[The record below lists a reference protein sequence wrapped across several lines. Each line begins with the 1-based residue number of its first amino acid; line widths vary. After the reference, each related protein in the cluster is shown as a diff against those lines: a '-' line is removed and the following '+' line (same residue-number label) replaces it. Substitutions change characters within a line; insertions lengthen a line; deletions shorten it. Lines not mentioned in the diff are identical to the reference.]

1 MFWRKKKDS
10 SETKEEPQDLV
21 SEKEYK
27 KAIDVYRERLK
38 QDPDNINL
46 QLQLADALLY
56 YNQIPDAL
64 KEYRKVASSYAD
76 QGFIVRAIAIYKKM
90 LKVNPGWK
98 EIESLLENLSE
109 RLAISSEVPPTVP
122 PPAPAEKPPA
132 VGSLE
137 LETKLFK
144 DLSREEF
151 RQLVTN
157 LTLRHYDEETIVVK
171 EGDAGASL
179 FIVVQGQV
187 RVFTRDPKQRE
198 VTLAT
203 LSEGEFFGEISLLT
217 GKPRTATII
226 TNTSSD
232 LLELTK
238 DDFEKTVKKYPRVR
252 KVVEEFHLQ
261 RAHKTVEAIIQSLRK
276 S

>member
-1 MFWRKKKDS
+1 MFWRKKKGS
-10 SETKEEPQDLV
+10 SKTKEDPQELV
-21 SEKEYK
+21 ARKEYK
-27 KAIDVYRERLK
+27 KAIDVYRERLT
-38 QDPDNINL
+38 QDPDNVNL
-46 QLQLADALLY
+46 RLQMADALLY
-56 YNQIPDAL
+56 YNQLPDAL
-64 KEYRKVASSYAD
+64 KEYRKVAAAYAD
-76 QGFIVRAIAIYKKM
+76 QGFIVKAIAIYKKM
-90 LKVNPGWK
+90 LKLNPGWK

-109 RLAISSEVPPTVP
+109 RLAIDSEVPQSAAP
-122 PPAPAEKPPA
+122 PPPKEKPPVA
-132 VGSLE
+132 GSLE

-151 RQLVTN
+151 KQIVTN
-157 LTLRHYDEETIVVK
+157 LTLRHYEEETIVVK

-187 RVFTRDPKQRE
+187 RVLTRDPKRRE

-226 TNTSSD
+226 TNTSSE

-238 DDFEKTVKKYPRVR
+238 DDFEKIVKKHPHVR

-261 RAHKTVEAIIQSLRK
+261 RAHKTVEAIIQSLQK
-276 S
+276 P

>member
-10 SETKEEPQDLV
+10 AKTKDDPQELV
-21 SEKEYK
+21 SRKEYK
-27 KAIDVYRERLK
+27 KAIDVYRERLT
-38 QDPDNINL
+38 QDSDNVNL
-46 QLQLADALLY
+46 RLQLADALLY
-56 YNQIPDAL
+56 YNQLPEAL
-64 KEYRKVASSYAD
+64 KEYRKVASSYGD
-76 QGFIVRAIAIYKKM
+76 QGFIVKAIAIYKKM
-90 LKVNPGWK
+90 LKLNPGWK

-109 RLAISSEVPPTVP
+109 RMAIDSEVPETVP
-122 PPAPAEKPPA
+122 PPPVEKPPVA
-132 VGSLE
+132 RSVE

-151 RQLVTN
+151 KQIVTN

-187 RVFTRDPKQRE
+187 RVLTRDPKQRE

-203 LSEGEFFGEISLLT
+203 LGEGEFFGEISLLT

-226 TNTSSD
+226 TSTSSE
-232 LLELTK
+232 LLELTR
-238 DDFEKTVKKYPRVR
+238 DDFEKIVKKYPHVR

-261 RAHKTVEAIIQSLRK
+261 RAHKTVEAIIQSLQK

>member
-10 SETKEEPQDLV
+10 AKTKDDPQDLV
-21 SEKEYK
+21 AQKEYK
-27 KAIDVYRERLK
+27 KAIDVYRERLT
-38 QDPDNINL
+38 QDPDNVNL
-46 QLQLADALLY
+46 RLQLADALLY
-56 YNQIPDAL
+56 YNQLPEAL
-64 KEYRKVASSYAD
+64 KEYRKVAASYGD
-76 QGFIVRAIAIYKKM
+76 QGFIVKAIAVYKKM
-90 LKVNPGWK
+90 LKLNPGWK

-109 RLAISSEVPPTVP
+109 RMAMDTEVPQTAP
-122 PPAPAEKPPA
+122 PPPVEKPPVA
-132 VGSLE
+132 GSLE

-144 DLSREEF
+144 GLSREEF
-151 RQLVTN
+151 KQIVAN

-198 VTLAT
+198 VTLAN
-203 LSEGEFFGEISLLT
+203 LGEGEFFGEISLLT

-226 TNTSSD
+226 TSTSSE

-238 DDFEKTVKKYPRVR
+238 DDFEKIVKKYPHVR

-261 RAHKTVEAIIQSLRK
+261 RAHKTVEAIVQSLQK